1 MHHIIT
7 YRQHECIDS
16 LWYLEQKHMSDNK
29 ILYITQEI
37 APYVS
42 ETEFSVLGRTLPPK
56 MQERGFEVRTFMPKY
71 GCINERR
78 NQLHEVIRL
87 SGMNIIINDSD
98 HPLIIKVASLQ
109 PSRIQIYFIDNE
121 DYFQKCN
128 DDIDEKGSNRND
140 NDERSIFFARG
151 TMETVKKLNWIPAVV
166 HCQGWISALAPLYLR
181 TMYAENPAFTDAKI
195 VYAITGDKFEG
206 LYTSE
211 LIEKLKMDG
220 IEIENTKTLDGV
232 DIDIN
237 TIHKLAID
245 HSDGVI
251 FNHADIDE
259 ELIKYVKAKGIPCLS
274 YEKYSEGMDSLTE
287 FYKSFIQNNDT
298 DEN

>member
-1 MHHIIT
+1 
-7 YRQHECIDS
+7 
-16 LWYLEQKHMSDNK
+16 MSDNK
-29 ILYITQEI
+29 ILYVTQEI
-37 APYVS
+37 APYIS

-56 MQERGFEVRTFMPKY
+56 MQERGFEVRTFMPRY

-128 DDIDEKGSNRND
+128 DDIDEKGSNRTD

-151 TMETVKKLNWIPAVV
+151 TMETVKKLNWTPAVV
-166 HCQGWISALAPLYLR
+166 HCQGWISALTPLYLR
-181 TMYAENPAFTDAKI
+181 TMYADDPAFRDVKI
-195 VYAITGDKFEG
+195 IYAVTNDKFEG
-206 LYTSE
+206 LYPSD

-237 TIHKLAID
+237 TIHKFAID
-245 HSDGVI
+245 HCDGVI
-251 FNHADIDE
+251 FNHAHIDE
-259 ELIKYVKAKGIPCLS
+259 EVIKYAEAKGIPSLS
-274 YEKYSEGMDSLTE
+274 YEKFSQSMDSLAD
-287 FYKSFIQNNDT
+287 FYKLFIQDNDS